1 MRTLLFS
8 DVSVD
13 PQLRTGFGAYLAIT
27 ETDAGIAS
35 VTETTLKDKITVKQF
50 ALTSST
56 QLEIETILWALQ
68 KLTRQQSVSTLATN
82 VTVYTDSQGIIELPR
97 RRTALELAGFTSIGG
112 NKPLKHA
119 GLYRAFYQLHDKLGF
134 ELTKLKGHSKRDDK
148 SRLEEIFS
156 YVDRAARKALRA
168 HLQQTAGND

>member
-8 DVSVD
+8 DASVD
-13 PQLRTGFGAYLAIT
+13 PQLRTGFGAYLTIT
-27 ETDAGIAS
+27 DTGAGIVS
-35 VTETTLKDKITVKQF
+35 VTETTLKDKIKVKQF
-50 ALTSST
+50 ASTSST

-68 KLTRQQSVSTLATN
+68 ELTRQQSVSALVTN
-82 VTVYTDSQGIIELPR
+82 ITVYTDSQGIVELPR

-119 GLYRAFYQLHDKLGF
+119 GLYRAFYQLQDKLGF
-134 ELTKLKGHSKRDDK
+134 ELTKLKGHGKRNDK

-156 YVDRAARKALRA
+156 YVDRATRKALRA
-168 HLQQTAGND
+168 HLQQPAGDD